1 MFEVYSYNKGEDAFN
16 DIIDEA
22 IELSMYQMKGELP
35 SDYEERNK
43 VLNEAIGRYC
53 ATGTRFESKFE
64 KEGLAMYKSP
74 VVTKNGDIQ
83 ENYNVVIAEIIN
95 AIAPTVVSNTYSRFL
110 AEVRQVGWG
119 ETARFIVKSNAM
131 FKVNE
136 IAEGVTR
143 GVLQPIYDNE
153 FTLNCSPIEIATSID
168 WYAVAAGVFDYGNF
182 GYRAGRSFENYVMM
196 RIILAMTQATN
207 AAGPAYQAAGVDTD
221 QWTTLADRVSTA
233 NGGAAVYAIGTIA
246 ALNKCIPATIAGNQY
261 VLGEELGTEMIK
273 NGHLGRYL
281 GTTLIPIEQ
290 AVNAMKVNTT
300 ADLLI
305 PTNIVY
311 FVASDSNRPVKIVFE
326 GDSVTV
332 EKIPEDTTDKT
343 YWVRIQLRIGIGVI
357 LGSKF
362 GTLTLA

>member
-1 MFEVYSYNKGEDAFN
+1 MFEVYSYNRGEEAFN
-16 DIIDEA
+16 DLVDEA
-22 IELSMYQMKGELP
+22 IELASFCMKDEKP
-35 SDYEERNK
+35 ADYDERSK
-43 VLNEAIGRYC
+43 TLNEGIARYC
-53 ATGTRFESKFE
+53 VTGTRFESKFE
-64 KEGLAMYKSP
+64 KEGLAMFKSP
-74 VVTKNGDIQ
+74 VVTKNNDVQ
-83 ENYNVVIAEIIN
+83 ENFNVVIAEVIN

-119 ETARFIVKSNAM
+119 DTARFIVKSNAM

-153 FTLNCSPIEIATSID
+153 FTLNASPLEIATSID
-168 WYAVAAGVFDYGNF
+168 WYSVATGVFDWGNF

-207 AAGPAYQAAGVDTD
+207 AAGPAYQANGVDTD
-221 QWTTLADRVSTA
+221 QWTTLADRVSGA
-233 NGGAAVYAIGTIA
+233 NGGAAVYAIGTVA
-246 ALNKCIPATIAGNQY
+246 ALNKCIPATIADNQY

-281 GTTLIPIEQ
+281 GTRLIPIEQ
-290 AVNAMKVNTT
+290 AMNAMKVNTT

-305 PTNIVY
+305 PTDIVY

-332 EKIPEDTTDKT
+332 EKIPEETTDKT
-343 YWVRIQLRIGIGVI
+343 YTISIQMRIGIGVI